1 MTTGE
6 NKFQGDMLSSRHN
19 TFLCFIISDQMGV
32 QKKFFRYIFIVA
44 SFDFVSF

>member
-32 QKKFFRYIFIVA
+32 PKKIF
-44 SFDFVSF
+44 